1 MTAADGVRK
10 VCVGSRKGNAS
21 GTEAGTDAGPAAG
34 LYVHVPFCA
43 SVCPYCD
50 FAVTIAEEDRRRA
63 WLGGVLREADLAGWG
78 GPTFGT
84 VYLGG
89 GTPSNLA
96 SEVLARLLDGL
107 RERLPVAADPR
118 LYLEA
123 NPEDVTTSSAAS
135 WRELG
140 FDVISLGLQSLD
152 DRELG
157 FLGRRH
163 SGDDGLGALATLLE
177 AGFPTVS
184 ADLIFGVPEQT
195 VEGWLAQLETVVATG
210 LQHLSCY
217 QLTIH
222 DGTVLGRRAARGE
235 LSEAPEEDQAELFL
249 ATRGRLRELGWDP
262 YEVSNA
268 AATPEHRSRHN
279 QMYWSHAPYLGLGP
293 GAHSFDG
300 GRRRWWNRRKLRL
313 WQADVGAGVAPVE
326 GEERL
331 GDDQLLLEA
340 VMLGLRLADGV
351 DLEALRRRFGLDLL
365 QASGPVVAQL
375 ERDGLLVVAD
385 GRLRPTDRGLAV
397 AEGLAVRL
405 AP

>member
-1 MTAADGVRK
+1 MTPVRDADV
-10 VCVGSRKGNAS
+10 
-21 GTEAGTDAGPAAG
+21 AAG

-50 FAVTIAEEDRRRA
+50 FAVTMAGEDRRRA
-63 WLGGVLREADLAGWG
+63 WLGGVLREAELAGWD
-78 GPTFGT
+78 GPAFGT

-89 GTPSNLA
+89 GTPSTVATDDLG
-96 SEVLARLLDGL
+96 RLLGGV
-107 RERLPVAADPR
+107 RERLPVAPDAR

-123 NPEDVTTSSAAS
+123 NPEDVTAASAAA
-135 WRELG
+135 WRDLG
-140 FDVISLGLQSLD
+140 VGTVSLGVQSLD
-152 DRELG
+152 DRELV

-163 SGDDGLGALATLLE
+163 TAADGLDGLATLLE

-184 ADLIFGVPEQT
+184 ADLIFGLPFQA

-210 LQHLSCY
+210 LHHLSCY

-222 DGTVLGRRAARGE
+222 EGTAFGRRASRGE
-235 LSEAPEEDQAELFL
+235 LAEAPDGAQAELFL
-249 ATRGRLRELGWDP
+249 TTRRRLRELGWDP

-268 AATPEHRSRHN
+268 AAGREHRSRHN
-279 QMYWSHAPYLGLGP
+279 QLYWAHAPYLGLGP

-300 GRRRWWNRRKLRL
+300 DRHRWWNRRKLRL
-313 WQADVGAGVAPVE
+313 WQADVDAGIAPVA

-340 VMLGLRLADGV
+340 VMLGLRLADGLDLAALGRRLGV
-351 DLEALRRRFGLDLL
+351 DLLS
-365 QASGPVVAQL
+365 ASGPAVAAL
-375 ERDGLLVVAD
+375 ERDGLLAVGD
-385 GRLRPTDRGLAV
+385 RRLRPTDRGLAV
-397 AEGLAVRL
+397 AEGLALRL

>member
-1 MTAADGVRK
+1 MIAANVVRK
-10 VCVGSRKGNAS
+10 VGVGSRKANAS
-21 GTEAGTDAGPAAG
+21 GTDAGPAAG

-50 FAVTIAEEDRRRA
+50 FAVTIAGEARRAA
-63 WLGGVLREADLAGWG
+63 WLGGVQREAELAGWE
-78 GPTFGT
+78 GPAFTT

-89 GTPSNLA
+89 GTPSTLGPDD
-96 SEVLARLLDGL
+96 LRRLLDGL
-107 RERLPVAADPR
+107 RQRLPIASGAR
-118 LYLEA
+118 LSLEA
-123 NPEDVTTSSAAS
+123 NPEDVTAASAAG
-135 WRELG
+135 WRQLG
-140 FDVISLGLQSLD
+140 VGTVSLGLQSLD
-152 DRELG
+152 ARELG

-163 SGDDGLGALATLLE
+163 SGADGLGALATLLGAE
-177 AGFPTVS
+177 FQTVS
-184 ADLIFGVPEQT
+184 ADLIFGLPEQT

-235 LSEAPEEDQAELFL
+235 LSEAPEEVQAELFL

-331 GDDQLLLEA
+331 GDEELLLEA

-365 QASGPVVAQL
+365 QASGPAVAEA
-375 ERDGLLVVAD
+375 ERDGLLVVAG